1 VTPGETVGH
10 RGIAHHLPTE
20 TTMRFTR
27 VLLVAF
33 SLLLSAG
40 IAQARK
46 AELVDP
52 SPIAIPSGL
61 TAAQVTKEIKRAL
74 IGRGWEVTGE
84 QPGEIDSTLHLREHV
99 ANIKVT
105 YDASQARIAYVDS
118 ANLDYAQKHGQRY
131 IHGNY
136 LGWIGFLVNDITTN
150 FKVTSQE
157 G

>member
-1 VTPGETVGH
+1 M
-10 RGIAHHLPTE
+10 RLAHV
-20 TTMRFTR
+20 
-27 VLLVAF
+27 VLAF
-33 SLLLSAG
+33 VSLFVFSG
-40 IAQARK
+40 QVQARA
-46 AELVDP
+46 AELADP
-52 SPIAIPSGL
+52 GPIAIPAGL
-61 TAAQVTKEIKRAL
+61 TTAQVSKEIKRAL

-84 QPGEIDSTLHLREHV
+84 QPGEIDSTLHLREHL

>member
-1 VTPGETVGH
+1 
-10 RGIAHHLPTE
+10 
-20 TTMRFTR
+20 MRLAR
-27 VLLVAF
+27 VVLVAF

-40 IAQARK
+40 VVQARK

-52 SPIAIPSGL
+52 APISIPAGL
-61 TAAQVTKEIKRAL
+61 DQAQVSKEIRRAL

-99 ANIKVT
+99 ASIKVT
-105 YDASQARIAYVDS
+105 FDASQVRIGYVDS
-118 ANLDYAQKHGQRY
+118 TNLDFAQKHGQRY